1 MTWHVSEEDWGLCP
15 QTPTRASRPGPAIF
29 DGKAKGGMQ
38 PFCANDTRTPAFALP
53 SKEWGSG
60 ASRPQ
65 RARHQNATGS
75 SAGGAGAEPLA
86 FLHLRAKLAAGSILA
101 GCVLATPAAAQLMD
115 PADSGVVSTGTAA
128 SDIGSAASGPPSLP
142 PPTDTLLPRTGIDTN
157 DSDLRS
163 HLMGAFGQ
171 SGSATGAAPQSGL
184 VLYKQIGVSETYT
197 TNAGY
202 NLGGGGGDVGGDF
215 ITSIQPTLRLVDNTP
230 RLLVDLTYAPIGQI
244 YARHSGYDQI
254 QEQAFGDIL
263 ATLIP
268 EWLYLDTRGTVYQ
281 SSIFGG
287 LGPAGTITLSPD
299 ERETVS
305 SFSISPYV
313 THTFGG
319 AGTLTAG
326 VGYGYSAVDASHAL
340 NQTSIGGFPVAGL
353 GDYASSYLNSERAF
367 ASWTTGENYGRFR
380 DRIATDD
387 SFYQGSG
394 ALRDAHRLLA
404 VDDASYAFTRL
415 ITGLAEAGYEWLDY
429 PDAGYKYTGP
439 VGAVGVKLTPNKNS
453 EAILEYRWLDGF
465 GSVFAQVSAQ
475 VTPRIRVFG
484 GYSEGISTF
493 QQDLQTTLLSNNA
506 DITGVAASALMASPL
521 LQTTNFFGGD
531 EYLSRVRR
539 LDAAATYFGE
549 RDTASISYEHEQ
561 STPVGHPLADLV
573 PVTTQGWF
581 VAGTERHQISPTLSA
596 GAFIQY
602 GNNRT
607 GLVDYGSGDTVSF
620 SLSLDKIFTKT
631 LTGYVRVGGT
641 YVVSGSIL
649 GATGYENFSGEET
662 DVTVGAVKRF

>member
-1 MTWHVSEEDWGLCP
+1 MPLSVTRHVSEEDWGRCP
-15 QTPTRASRPGPAIF
+15 QTS
-29 DGKAKGGMQ
+29 
-38 PFCANDTRTPAFALP
+38 
-53 SKEWGSG
+53 
-60 ASRPQ
+60 
-65 RARHQNATGS
+65 TGS
-75 SAGGAGAEPLA
+75 SAGGARAEPVA
-86 FLHLRAKLAAGSILA
+86 FLRSRGLLTAGSILA
-101 GCVLATPAAAQLMD
+101 TCLLARPAAAQLMD
-115 PADSGVVSTGTAA
+115 PADSGVITTGTTS
-128 SDIGSAASGPPSLP
+128 SDVGSAAGGPPSLP

-157 DSDLRS
+157 DSDLRN
-163 HLMGAFGQ
+163 HLLGAFGQ
-171 SGSATGAAPQSGL
+171 SASATGAAPQSGL
-184 VLYKQIGVSETYT
+184 VLYKQLGVAETYT

-202 NLGGGGGDVGGDF
+202 ALGTGTDVGDDF
-215 ITSIQPTLRLVDNTP
+215 ITSIQPTLRLVDNTQ
-230 RLLVDLTYAPIGQI
+230 RLLVDVTYSPIGQI
-244 YARHSGYDQI
+244 YARHGGFDQI

-263 ATLIP
+263 ATVVP
-268 EWLYLDTRGTVYQ
+268 AWLYLDTRGTVYQ
-281 SSIFGG
+281 QSIFGG
-287 LGPAGTITLSPD
+287 LGPAGTVTLSPD

-340 NQTSIGGFPVAGL
+340 NQTVVGGVPVSGL
-353 GDYASSYLNSERAF
+353 GDYASSYLNAERVF

-387 SFYQGSG
+387 DFYQGSG
-394 ALRDAHRLLA
+394 ALRDAHRALA

-415 ITGLAEAGYEWLDY
+415 ITGLAEVGYEWLDY
-429 PDAGYKYTGP
+429 PDAGYKYNGP
-439 VGAVGVKLTPNKNS
+439 VGSAGVELTPNKTS
-453 EAILEYRWLDGF
+453 EVVAEYRWLDGF
-465 GSVFAQVSAQ
+465 GSLFAQASVQ

-484 GYSEGISTF
+484 GYSEAISTF
-493 QQDLQTTLLSNNA
+493 QQDLQTTLLNNNA
-506 DITGVAASALMASPL
+506 DVTGVAASALMASPL

-539 LDAAATYFGE
+539 LDAAATYFGN
-549 RDTASISYEHEQ
+549 RDTASISFEHER
-561 STPVGHPLADLV
+561 STPVGHPLDDLV

-581 VAGTERHQISPTLSA
+581 ISGTERHQLTPTLSA

-602 GNNRT
+602 GSNRT

-641 YVVSGSIL
+641 YVVSGSVL